1 MEHVQNATL
10 AGGVAMGT
18 AANMSVEPYG
28 ALINGFVAGAL
39 STVGYAYIKVQLF
52 CLKIV
57 QGLNLKFFSPS
68 LPRRF
73 LCTIHVVLIICT
85 ECPPFRPLL
94 FLLLPARS
102 MLIRL
107 TSKMPIFMVN
117 YKIIII
123 LK

>member
-10 AGGVAMGT
+10 AGDVAMGT

-57 QGLNLKFFSPS
+57 QGLNVKFLALPCREDFS
-68 LPRRF
+68 
-73 LCTIHVVLIICT
+73 
-85 ECPPFRPLL
+85 
-94 FLLLPARS
+94 ARY
-102 MLIRL
+102 MWC
-107 TSKMPIFMVN
+107 
-117 YKIIII
+117 
-123 LK
+123 